1 MRVILVPLVG
11 DDHDRT
17 ALAAAYTIARRFRS
31 HIEVMF
37 VRPELLDAIAELEG
51 GSPEVLGS
59 IRRATTAKWDER
71 SGRAR
76 AAFDDARGAAGAV
89 LAEQPG
95 ETDAI
100 STAWRERTGAAEA
113 ILPEAGR
120 LADLIVFAGVGVQAD
135 HPRRIAFE
143 AALVGA
149 ARPLLLVPQGSAE
162 HIGRTI
168 AVAWNGS
175 VESTRALV
183 GAMPLLKQADELH
196 VLTAAGA
203 RIEVEQATALARY
216 LGWHG
221 LNAQQHALFPESSAG
236 AALLAK
242 AKELGADLL
251 VMGGYGHSRLRE
263 LIFGGVTRHVLHHY
277 DLPILITH

>member
-1 MRVILVPLVG
+1 MRVILVPLFG
-11 DDHDRT
+11 DDHDRA
-17 ALAAAYTIARRFRS
+17 ALAAAYTVAQPFRS
-31 HIEVMF
+31 HILALF
-37 VRPELLDAIAELEG
+37 VRPELLDAIADLEG

-76 AAFDDARGAAGAV
+76 AAFDDARRAAGAAV
-89 LAEQPG
+89 AEQPR
-95 ETDAI
+95 ETDAV
-100 STAWRERTGAAEA
+100 STCWQEMTGAAEA
-113 ILPEAGR
+113 IVPQAGR
-120 LADLIVFAGVGVQAD
+120 LADLIVFAGVGAQAD
-135 HPRRIAFE
+135 DRRRIAFE

-149 ARPLLLVPQGSAE
+149 ARPLLLVPQGGAE

-203 RIEVEQATALARY
+203 RMEVGQAAALAGY
-216 LGWHG
+216 LGSHG
-221 LNAQQHALFPESSAG
+221 LNARQHALYPEGSAG
-236 AALLAK
+236 AALLTK
-242 AKELGADLL
+242 TKEVGADLL

-277 DLPILITH
+277 DMPVLITH

>member
-1 MRVILVPLVG
+1 MRVILVPLFG
-11 DDHDRT
+11 DGHDRT
-17 ALAAAYTIARRFRS
+17 ALAAAYTVAPPFRS
-31 HIEVMF
+31 HIEAMF

-59 IRRATTAKWDER
+59 IRRVTTAKWDER

-76 AAFDDARGAAGAV
+76 AAFDDARSAAGATV
-89 LAEQPG
+89 AEPPG

-100 STAWRERTGAAEA
+100 SSSWREMTGAAEA
-113 ILPEAGR
+113 ILPQAGR
-120 LADLIVFAGVGVQAD
+120 LADLIVFAGVGAPAD
-135 HPRRIAFE
+135 DQRRSAFE
-143 AALVGA
+143 AVLVGA
-149 ARPLLLVPQGSAE
+149 ARPLLLVPKGGAE
-162 HIGRTI
+162 HVGRTI

-183 GAMPLLKQADELH
+183 GAMPLLEQADELH

-203 RIEVEQATALARY
+203 RMEVGQAAALAGY
-216 LGWHG
+216 LAWHG
-221 LNAQQHALFPESSAG
+221 LNAQQHALYPESSAG

-277 DLPILITH
+277 DLPVLITH

>member
-17 ALAAAYTIARRFRS
+17 ALAAAYTIAQPFRS

-37 VRPELLDAIAELEG
+37 VHPELLDAIADLEG

-59 IRRATTAKWDER
+59 IGRATTAKWDER
-71 SGRAR
+71 SRRAR
-76 AAFDDARGAAGAV
+76 AAFDTAREAAGAAT
-89 LAEQPG
+89 AEHPG

-100 STAWRERTGAAEA
+100 STSWRERTGAAEA

-120 LADLIVFAGVGVQAD
+120 LADLIVFAGVGAQAD
-135 HPRRIAFE
+135 DQRRTAFE

-149 ARPLLLVPQGSAE
+149 ARPLLLVPQGGTE

-175 VESTRALV
+175 VESSRALV

-203 RIEVEQATALARY
+203 RIEVEQATALAGY

-221 LNAQQHALFPESSAG
+221 LNAQQHALYPESSAG

-277 DLPILITH
+277 DLPVLITH

>member
-1 MRVILVPLVG
+1 MRVILVPLLG
-11 DDHDRT
+11 DGHDRI
-17 ALAAAYTIARRFRS
+17 ALAAAYTIAPPFRS
-31 HIEVMF
+31 HIEAMF
-37 VRPELLDAIAELEG
+37 LRPELLDAIADLEG

-59 IRRATTAKWDER
+59 IRRVTTAKWDER

-76 AAFDDARGAAGAV
+76 AAFDDARSAAGAAV
-89 LAEQPG
+89 AGQPS
-95 ETDAI
+95 EADAT
-100 STAWRERTGAAEA
+100 STSWREMTGAAEA
-113 ILPEAGR
+113 ILPQAGR
-120 LADLIVFAGVGVQAD
+120 LADLIVFAGIGAHAD
-135 HPRRIAFE
+135 EQRRIAFE

-149 ARPLLLVPQGSAE
+149 ARPLLLVPQGGVGR
-162 HIGRTI
+162 IGRTI

-183 GAMPLLKQADELH
+183 GAMPLLRQADELH

-203 RIEVEQATALARY
+203 RIEVEQTAALAGY

-221 LNAQQHALFPESSAG
+221 LNAQQHALYPQSSAG
-236 AALLAK
+236 EALLAK
-242 AKELGADLL
+242 TKELGADLL

-277 DLPILITH
+277 DLPVLITH